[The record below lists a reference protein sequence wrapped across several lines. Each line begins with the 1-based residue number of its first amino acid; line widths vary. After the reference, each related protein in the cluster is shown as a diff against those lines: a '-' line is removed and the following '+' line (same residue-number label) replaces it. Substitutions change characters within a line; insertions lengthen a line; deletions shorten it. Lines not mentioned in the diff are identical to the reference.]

1 MNIKLIMKK
10 IYKIIII
17 TLSAFFSFFINDF
30 VFANETT
37 KNEDNI
43 IIDAY
48 SQRREKLLE
57 LINWWKLETEIG
69 SLKNRLEQLKVWNN
83 LNNETK
89 AKLLKDITKL
99 EEELI
104 SINNEIKLN
113 VENSTEFDKI
123 LEKYNSEI
131 KLKKELVD
139 ELNNSIKENE
149 INSEK
154 IDLLLDRYIIE
165 KTKLEESEKKEKSI
179 KIYIF
184 IIFTL
189 VSVIIYLISRQYTK
203 NWKIDAKKSIYINF
217 FLLFIY
223 IIFLIWF
230 FFFLYPQLSVFL
242 IFISWYLLVINSH
255 LIWSFMWSIVVLQRF
270 KIWDII
276 KFLDVYGQISRI
288 TPLYIILQPLTKEW
302 IFKQKPVYIP
312 HINILKENVVKD
324 ITADNFIHQFEITIR
339 DDSGIDTIKFIED
352 VEKNILTKILHNRL
366 SSITWEDDYF
376 RISFDRTNFWH
387 IVVVFVWRWDDLLNK
402 KVERKI
408 IWFFS
413 KSIIDIKKE
422 KERKE
427 EEKAKQGNT

>member
-1 MNIKLIMKK
+1 MKK
-10 IYKIIII
+10 LLKIFII
-17 TLSAFFSFFINDF
+17 TFSALFSFFINDF
-30 VFANETT
+30 VLADETT
-37 KNEDNI
+37 KTEDNI

-48 SQRREKLLE
+48 TERREKLFE
-57 LINWWKLETEIG
+57 LINWWKLETEINN
-69 SLKNRLEQLKVWNN
+69 LKNKLEQVKVWNT
-83 LNNETK
+83 LNNDTK
-89 AKLLKDITKL
+89 TKLLKDLTKL

-123 LEKYNSEI
+123 LEKYNNEI
-131 KLKKELVD
+131 RIKKELVD

-149 INSEK
+149 INQEK
-154 IDLLLDRYIIE
+154 IDILLDRYLAE
-165 KTKLEESEKKEKSI
+165 KTKLEETENKEKSI

-184 IIFTL
+184 IVFTL
-189 VSVIIYLISRQYTK
+189 FSILIYILSRQYTK
-203 NWKIDAKKSIYINF
+203 NWKLDSKKSIYINF

-270 KIWDII
+270 KIGDII
-276 KFLDVYGQISRI
+276 KFGEVYGQISKI
-288 TPLYIILQPLTKEW
+288 SPLYIILLPLTREW
-302 IFKQKPVYIP
+302 IFKQKPIYIP
-312 HINILKENVVKD
+312 HINILKENVTKD
-324 ITADNFIHQFEITIR
+324 ITADNFIHKFEITIR
-339 DDSGIDTIKFIED
+339 DDSWIDTIKFIED
-352 VEKNILTKILHNRL
+352 VEKNILTKFLHNRL
-366 SSITWEDDYF
+366 SSITWEDDFF

-422 KERKE
+422 KEKKE
-427 EEKAKQGNT
+427 EEKLKQGNT

>member
-1 MNIKLIMKK
+1 MKK
-10 IYKIIII
+10 ILKILFI
-17 TLSAFFSFFINDF
+17 TFSVIFSFFINDF
-30 VFANETT
+30 VFASETT
-37 KNEDNI
+37 QKEDNI

-57 LINWWKLETEIG
+57 LINWWKLETEIS
-69 SLKNRLEQLKVWNN
+69 SLKGRLEQLKVWNN
-83 LNNETK
+83 LNTETK
-89 AKLLKDITKL
+89 TKLLKDITKL

-113 VENSTEFDKI
+113 VENSDEFDKI

-165 KTKLEESEKKEKSI
+165 KTKLEQTEKKEKSI

-189 VSVIIYLISRQYTK
+189 VSIFIYLIARQYTK

-255 LIWSFMWSIVVLQRF
+255 LIGSFMWSIVVLQRF
-270 KIWDII
+270 KIGDII
-276 KFLDVYGQISRI
+276 KFWDVYGQISRI
-288 TPLYIILQPLTKEW
+288 SPLYIILQPLTKEW
-302 IFKQKPVYIP
+302 IFKQKPIYIP
-312 HINILKENVVKD
+312 HINILKENVTKD
-324 ITADNFIHQFEITIR
+324 ITADNFIHKFEITIR
-339 DDSGIDTIKFIED
+339 DDSGIDTIKFIEE
-352 VEKNILTKILHNRL
+352 VEKNILTKSLHNKL
-366 SSITWEDDYF
+366 SSIIWEDDYF
-376 RISFDRTNFWH
+376 RISFDRTNFGH
-387 IVVVFVWRWDDLLNK
+387 IVVVFVWRGDDLLNK

-413 KSIIDIKKE
+413 KSIADIKKE

-427 EEKAKQGNT
+427 DEKSKQGNT

>member
-1 MNIKLIMKK
+1 MKK
-10 IYKIIII
+10 LLKIFII
-17 TLSAFFSFFINDF
+17 TFSALFSFFVNDF
-30 VFANETT
+30 VLANETT
-37 KNEDNI
+37 QKEDNI

-48 SQRREKLLE
+48 SQRKEKLLE
-57 LINWWKLETEIG
+57 LINWWKLETEI
-69 SLKNRLEQLKVWNN
+69 SDLKWKLEQLKVWNN

-89 AKLLKDITKL
+89 TKLIKDISKL

-113 VENSTEFDKI
+113 VENSDEFDQI

-165 KTKLEESEKKEKSI
+165 KTKLEASEKKEKSI

-184 IIFTL
+184 IVFTL
-189 VSVIIYLISRQYTK
+189 ISLVIYLVSRQYTK

-255 LIWSFMWSIVVLQRF
+255 LIGSFMWSIVVLQRF
-270 KIWDII
+270 KIGDII
-276 KFLDVYGQISRI
+276 KFGEVYGQISKI
-288 TPLYIILQPLTKEW
+288 SPLYIILLPLTKEW

-312 HINILKENVVKD
+312 HINILKENVTKD

-339 DDSGIDTIKFIED
+339 DDSWIDVIKFIED
-352 VEKNILTKILHNRL
+352 VEKNILTKLLHNRL

-387 IVVVFVWRWDDLLNK
+387 VVVVFVWRWDDLLNK
-402 KVERKI
+402 KVERKV

-422 KERKE
+422 KEKKE